1 MEQNLNQYKIFYS
14 VAQHGNISHA
24 AEKLYISQPAIS
36 KAITKLEESLKIT
49 LFTRNPRGVIL
60 TNEGQILFEQLKIA
74 FDAIDI
80 GEEKINNI
88 NKLGIGHIKIGASAT
103 LSKYILLPYL
113 KEFIQK
119 YPHIKISIEC
129 QSSYH
134 TLKLLESN
142 KIDIAL
148 IVKPETEKNVEFYS
162 VGKYEDIFIAT
173 QTYLDN
179 LNLRENNLDYD
190 VKGFEQDL
198 FKSANLMLLD
208 EENVTRMYVD
218 SYFKSNNIEVKQ
230 ILEVNNMDLLIEF
243 ARIGLGIACVIKE
256 FVNDDLKNKTV
267 VEIPLT
273 QPFKKRS
280 VGFACLKNVELSNSV
295 KSFVEYIKTK

>member
-14 VAQHGNISHA
+14 VAQFGNISHA

-36 KAITKLEESLKIT
+36 KAITKLEENLNTT

-60 TNEGQILFEQLKIA
+60 TNEGKILYEQLKIA
-74 FDAIDI
+74 FDAINI

-103 LSKYILLPYL
+103 LSKYILLSYL
-113 KEFIQK
+113 KGFIEK

-129 QSSYH
+129 QSSNL

-148 IVKPETEKNVEFYS
+148 IVKPETDRNIEFS
-162 VGKYEDIFIAT
+162 PVGKYEDIFIAT

-179 LNLRENNLDYD
+179 LHMRENNLDD
-190 VKGFEQDL
+190 ENNFEQNL
-198 FKSANLMLLD
+198 FKNANLMLLD

-218 SYFKSNNIEVKQ
+218 SYFKSNDIEVNHV
-230 ILEVNNMDLLIEF
+230 LEVNNMDLLIEF
-243 ARIGLGIACVIKE
+243 ARIGLGVACVIKE
-256 FVNDDLKNKTV
+256 FVFDELKNKSV
-267 VEIPLT
+267 VEIPL
-273 QPFKKRS
+273 QKRFDKRTI
-280 VGFACLKNVELSNSV
+280 GFAYHKNAELSNSV
-295 KSFVEYIKTK
+295 KSFVDHISSK